1 MTVGQRFVTFGT
13 MATTIVRF
21 TGSPRYK
28 TPNFREKHMRNV
40 TVDSE
45 GRVYLFD
52 EQASP
57 LTVDE
62 RFHFFEEVLAPDDW
76 ERVRAFYKLPKKRR
90 RSNKSGGVRR
100 HEGHLIGLNPK
111 RPIKDIQDE
120 REKEAGEKSW
130 RMPAYSKAFERMV
143 KKDIAARASETDDN
157 LSAEWPDKDD
167 KKPNPFDPSEDVPF

>member
-1 MTVGQRFVTFGT
+1 
-13 MATTIVRF
+13 
-21 TGSPRYK
+21 
-28 TPNFREKHMRNV
+28 MRNV
-40 TVDSE
+40 TVDSD
-45 GRVYLFD
+45 GRVFLFD

-62 RFHFFEEVLAPDDW
+62 RFHFFEEVLAPDEW
-76 ERVRAFYKLPKKRR
+76 QRVRAFYKLPKTRR

-120 REKEAGEKSW
+120 RENEAGEKSW

-143 KKDIAARASETDDN
+143 LKDIGERASETDDK